1 MGEEKDATKGIRRA
15 VATFC
20 ILSGSNATLLRQKEI
35 QPEDYDEQHLRDL
48 LRTIR
53 EERQSAGEDISQY
66 AEWLDRCCAHFRRGM
81 NAGGVSRRLA
91 EIFLRRGNLMINARH
106 RCRTSATDEG
116 RQSSIYCLIPTTLT
130 HSYSK

>member
-81 NAGGVSRRLA
+81 NAGGGVPKTGGDLPQA
-91 EIFLRRGNLMINARH
+91 WEP
-106 RCRTSATDEG
+106 DD
-116 RQSSIYCLIPTTLT
+116 
-130 HSYSK
+130 